1 MENPSRPSRSPRPHP
16 ALTSLLLG
24 LIACDEGASPA
35 PSPSDTRCGSG
46 ALTLALGIDR
56 PFAPHEGPFAIEAGL
71 QGGYHFDVSI
81 RSQGALDPDH
91 VDVELT
97 LLQDGI
103 ARARHLTAD
112 WLLTIDGNGPW
123 CDYTKARLVLVG
135 EDGGLL
141 PRERLSEVVAGPLV
155 LEVKLD
161 SPAGSGE
168 ATLPIELELTPGI

>member
-35 PSPSDTRCGSG
+35 PSPGDTRCGSG
-46 ALTLALGIDR
+46 ALTLAL
-56 PFAPHEGPFAIEAGL
+56 
-71 QGGYHFDVSI
+71 
-81 RSQGALDPDH
+81 DPDH
-91 VDVELT
+91 VDIELT

-112 WLLTIDGNGPW
+112 WLLTIDGRGPW